1 VVVRCGDGIWLSVIG
16 GWSVRID
23 DFLESGEIS
32 ISLSVNKT
40 GRIVLMQQE
49 KKPKVSVC
57 VLTYNHEKYIR
68 QCLQSI
74 IDQETDFDFEV
85 VVGDDC
91 STDGTRAIVREFAE
105 KYPGV
110 VKPIFH
116 EINVG
121 SNPNYFSVHGSAI
134 GKYVAHIDGDDYA
147 LPGKLQK
154 QADKLDQE
162 LGINILWHRME
173 LVNDNG
179 LRRAHPDLKAPYL
192 NVNISRAD
200 LMLYGPFGQHS
211 STMYRKENFSLRYA
225 DFQVIDWILSVEL
238 IGDGSGFM
246 LQDLLGAYRVHSE
259 GMTGGAVANSKVRG
273 LVCDCQLD
281 LMKRFPAYKSLVAL
295 RAFFTTALD
304 FISFRKY
311 FIKSLNVLIQ
321 AKTIPK
327 LSAAL
332 KLLKFCRFSKLP
344 AEFKLVHKKEY
355 E

>member
-1 VVVRCGDGIWLSVIG
+1 
-16 GWSVRID
+16 
-23 DFLESGEIS
+23 
-32 ISLSVNKT
+32 
-40 GRIVLMQQE
+40 MQEE
-49 KKPKVSVC
+49 KIPKVSVC
-57 VLTYNHEKYIR
+57 VVTYNHVKYIR
-68 QCLQSI
+68 QCLQSLVE
-74 IDQETDFDFEV
+74 QKTNFSFEV
-85 VVGDDC
+85 IVGDDY
-91 STDGTRAIVREFAE
+91 STDGTRVIIDEFVQ
-105 KYPGV
+105 KYPTIIR
-110 VKPIFH
+110 PIYQKKNIGPLANYMAIH
-116 EINVG
+116 RSAKG
-121 SNPNYFSVHGSAI
+121 S
-134 GKYVAHIDGDDYA
+134 YVAHMDGDDYA

-154 QADKLDQE
+154 QADKLDHE
-162 LGINILWHRME
+162 PGINILWHRME

-225 DFQVIDWILSVEL
+225 DFQAVDWILSVEL

-246 LQDLLGAYRVHSE
+246 LHDLLGVYRVHSE
-259 GMTGGAVANSKVRG
+259 GLTGGAVANSKTRG

-281 LMKRFPAYKSLVAL
+281 LMKRFPEHKSLVAL
-295 RAFFTTALD
+295 RALFTTAFD

-344 AEFKLVHKKEY
+344 AEFKLVKRV
-355 E
+355 